1 MHKPTLFLM
10 LGFPGAGKTTAAK
23 IIHDLT
29 GATHI
34 WEDKV
39 RLEKFPHLAIVANG
53 DSSFPKEQNDELHS
67 YLNTM
72 TSTLLAQGNSVIYD
86 TSFNRRED
94 RERMYRIAAANRA
107 EVKLIWVKTDKAIAR
122 QRATQDAAKQETR
135 VLATALGDMDEATF
149 ERLSNK
155 LEPPQADEYPIK
167 IDGMHIT
174 PTVIMDTL
182 NLPDRSH

>member
-10 LGFPGAGKTTAAK
+10 LGYPGAGKTTIAR

-39 RLEKFPHLAIVANG
+39 RLEKFPHLALIEQG
-53 DSSFPKEQNDELHS
+53 DSSFPQEQNDKLHS
-67 YLNTM
+67 YLNSE
-72 TSTLLAQGNSVIYD
+72 TSSLLAQGHSVIYD

-94 RERMYRIAAANRA
+94 RERMYHIAEINHAAA
-107 EVKLIWVKTDKAIAR
+107 KLIWVRTDKEIAR
-122 QRATQDAAKQETR
+122 LRATKNTATQETR
-135 VLATALGDMDEATF
+135 VLASVLGDMNEATF

-155 LEPPQADEYPIK
+155 LESPLADEHPII
-167 IDGMHIT
+167 IDGTSIT
-174 PTVIMDTL
+174 RQNVAAALQTTG
-182 NLPDRSH
+182 N